1 MKRLASLLKR
11 GVLNALSAFAVLNAT
26 VLVNISASASVR
38 MYALRSPDAKRDS
51 AAKPVRPPCG
61 AQRDIPD
68 TGDGALRHGSDTFPL
83 WGV

>member
-1 MKRLASLLKR
+1 MKSLALLLKR
-11 GVLNALSAFAVLNAT
+11 GVLIALCLTLLLNA
-26 VLVNISASASVR
+26 SASASVR

-51 AAKPVRPPCG
+51 ATKPVRPPCG

-68 TGDGALRHGSDTFPL
+68 TGDGALHHGSDTFPL